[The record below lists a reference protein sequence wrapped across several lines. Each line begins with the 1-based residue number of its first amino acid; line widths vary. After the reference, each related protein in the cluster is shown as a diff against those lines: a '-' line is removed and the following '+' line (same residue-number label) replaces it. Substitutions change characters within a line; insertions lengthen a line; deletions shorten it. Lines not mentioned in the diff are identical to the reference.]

1 MELPGFGMLQ
11 ALPPRCYPGAKPSQ
25 ELQQLQNCAGLSWSL
40 PGSQRGE
47 RGGNGR
53 REWEQ
58 PNVERTMGYKP
69 NPAGTPCTA
78 RASLYLEGL
87 RELLQFSSPEFC

>member
-11 ALPPRCYPGAKPSQ
+11 VLPPHCYPGAKPSQ

-58 PNVERTMGYKP
+58 PNVERTMGYNQTLLAHHALP
-69 NPAGTPCTA
+69 VPAFTWKG
-78 RASLYLEGL
+78 
-87 RELLQFSSPEFC
+87 